1 MSTRIKSIKLESFKG
16 ATQPFLFE
24 FDTEK
29 PITVIFGE
37 NGSGKSTLVD
47 SIDFIF
53 NENLGSLED
62 KKIGRFKHKYLHSI
76 LSSPENLKVE
86 IDIEGLTNTGRIT
99 KTGDK
104 VIDKKDG
111 VPSFEILRR
120 NQILN
125 VINAEP
131 KDKFNEIKKF
141 IDVTRCQN
149 NEDSLRKARDSV
161 KSDYNDATKLYTQSD
176 DQLSKLWEQEG
187 KPSKDYLTWAE
198 SKAKLNTKELESYV
212 KDAEKIIR
220 YLERLE
226 QSINDVDE
234 KSEEVVQLKSSVEEK
249 IKEYEEAKKDSVDNA
264 EELIKTLQSAKTYIQ
279 KSESIKECPVCKNS
293 ILSQEL
299 LLDIDKRLADFK
311 KPIEIKKIL
320 DETEAKYRNAI
331 TVLESKKESAQE
343 NSFDLFNFC
352 KNTLIKEIKELKIDW
367 EEHENLLLKEESY
380 NEKYYTDSIKLYD
393 ELNHT
398 KKSIEEELIS
408 SRETLRQIT
417 AIKTTLETRN
427 ENKLLAS
434 DAEKKLKKL
443 TELHSLVEKT
453 RKDFL
458 DSVLLEISNTI
469 DEYYQKMH
477 PEEGI
482 GKIKCFMKS
491 GGISSLDILA
501 KFHTM
506 EDIPPAAY
514 YSESHLDTLGVCVFI
529 ALAKHY
535 NIDGTILVFDD
546 ILTSVDVE
554 HLDRFMQLLS
564 DLGDEF
570 EQIVLTTHYRPL
582 RERYRYARGATGNVS
597 IKELRSWDID
607 KGMFSE
613 NTSNYLTDLKNYL
626 VDKGFDRQIAASKSG
641 VLLESLL
648 DHLTFSYQCKLP
660 RRSHSPYTI
669 SDLFGGLTK
678 KLTNALKV
686 EEVIPGSKN
695 KEILLKPILDNLESK
710 SWIRN
715 VVGAHYNEIG
725 MELTDKEV
733 KEFGETVVKFAD
745 IMICEECFEIPN
757 RDKSGSYFECKCK
770 VKRLHPL
777 KEPK

>member
-1 MSTRIKSIKLESFKG
+1 MSKRIKSIKLESFKG
-16 ATQPFLFE
+16 ATQPFMFE

-62 KKIGRFKHKYLHSI
+62 KKIGRSKHKYLHSI

-86 IDIEGLTNTGRIT
+86 IDIAGLINTGRIT

-141 IDVTRCQN
+141 IDVTRCQK

-249 IKEYEEAKKDSVDNA
+249 IKEYEEAKEDSVDNA

-299 LLDIDKRLADFK
+299 LIDIDKRLADFK

-320 DETEAKYRNAI
+320 DETETKYKNAI
-331 TVLESKKESAQE
+331 TILESKKESVQN
-343 NSFDLFNFC
+343 NSFDLFDFC
-352 KNTLIKEIKELKIDW
+352 KNTSLSEIKELKIDW
-367 EEHENLLLKEESY
+367 EEHKNLLVNPESY
-380 NEKYYTDSIKLYD
+380 NEKYYNDSIKLYD
-393 ELNHT
+393 VLKLT
-398 KKSIEEELIS
+398 KKTIEEELIS

-434 DAEKKLKKL
+434 DAEKKLERL
-443 TELHSLVEKT
+443 TELHLMVEKT

-458 DSVLLEISNTI
+458 DSVLVEISNTI

-482 GKIKCFMKS
+482 GKIKCFMKT

-626 VDKGFDRQIAASKSG
+626 VDKGFDRQIAASKAG

-660 RRSHSPYTI
+660 RRSHPPYTI
-669 SDLFGGLTK
+669 ADLFVGITK
-678 KLTNALKV
+678 KLKSALQI
-686 EEVIPGSKN
+686 EVVSPESPN
-695 KEILLKPILDNLESK
+695 KEFLLKPILDNLESK

>member
-1 MSTRIKSIKLESFKG
+1 MSKRIKSIKLESFKG

-62 KKIGRFKHKYLHSI
+62 KKIGRSKHKYLHSI

-86 IDIEGLTNTGRIT
+86 VDIAGLINTGRIT

-111 VPSFEILRR
+111 LPSFEILRR

-131 KDKFNEIKKF
+131 KDKFNEIKRF
-141 IDVTRCQN
+141 IDVTRCQK

-161 KSDYNDATKLYTQSD
+161 KANFNDTTKLYTQSD

-198 SKAKLNTKELESYV
+198 SKAKLNTKELDSYV
-212 KDAEKIIR
+212 QDAEKIIR
-220 YLERLE
+220 YFERLE
-226 QSINDVDE
+226 QFINDVNE
-234 KSEEVVQLKSSVEEK
+234 KSEEVALLKSSVEEK
-249 IKEYEEAKKDSVDNA
+249 INEYEEAKKDSVDNA

-279 KSESIKECPVCKNS
+279 KSKSIKKCPVCKNS
-293 ILSQEL
+293 ILPQEL
-299 LLDIDKRLADFK
+299 LIDIDKRLADFK

-320 DETEAKYRNAI
+320 DETEAKYKTSI
-331 TVLESKKESAQE
+331 TILESKKESVQN
-343 NSFDLFNFC
+343 NSFDLFDFC
-352 KNTLIKEIKELKIDW
+352 NKTSLKEIKELKIDW
-367 EEHENLLLKEESY
+367 VEHKNLLVNPESY
-380 NEKYYTDSIKLYD
+380 NEKYYTDSMKLYD
-393 ELNHT
+393 EINHT

-417 AIKTTLETRN
+417 AIKSTLETRN
-427 ENKLLAS
+427 ENKSLAS

-443 TELHSLVEKT
+443 TELHSIAEKT

-458 DSVLLEISNTI
+458 DSVLAEISNTI

-482 GKIKCFMKS
+482 GKINCFMKS

-554 HLDRFMQLLS
+554 HLHRFMQLIS

-570 EQIVLTTHYRPL
+570 EQIILTTHYRPL

-607 KGMFSE
+607 KGMFGE
-613 NTSNYLTDLKNYL
+613 NTTNYLTDLKNYL
-626 VDKGFDRQIAASKSG
+626 VDKGFDRQIAASKAG

-660 RRSHSPYTI
+660 RRSHPPYTI
-669 SDLFGGLTK
+669 ADLFVGVTK
-678 KLTNALKV
+678 KLKNALKI
-686 EEVIPGSKN
+686 EVVYPEPPN
-695 KEILLKPILDNLESK
+695 NEILLKPILDNLESK

-725 MELTDKEV
+725 MDLTDKEV

-777 KEPK
+777 REPK